1 LGLRRARG
9 RPALVPRHGLGPD
22 RHLRHDR
29 MGRHGRPLQLGI
41 RARARRSV
49 ARRGPAGAG
58 DPRRD
63 RAWESEV
70 RFPARR
76 GALQVRVRARRRGGL
91 PGENPVNLHVAMLRV
106 HTCPLAALGGKE
118 TGGMNVYGR
127 EVSRELGRMGVS
139 VDVFTRSQDP
149 SIPRVVRLG
158 ERARVIHLAAGGEAP
173 MARERVYDH
182 LDEFVEGIEAW
193 RIAEAIDYD
202 LIHAHYWLSGV
213 AALTLKTRWSVPV
226 LQMFHT
232 LGRLKNRV
240 ARSAAELEPAVR
252 LEEETRIVSAPDRIG
267 AANVVA
273 RLSESGQDM
282 RLLVVGGDTD
292 ERTSGHETSLR
303 QRIERL
309 GLGDS
314 VRFLGP
320 QPQGVLPLY
329 YAASDVTVLPSYY
342 ESFGMVALEAMAC
355 GSPVIASRVGGLVT
369 TVRDGVTGFLVPDG
383 DVEALAER
391 IETLVGDPELRW
403 RVGGE
408 GVRWAAQHR
417 WACVAEAVWGGYAA

>member
-1 LGLRRARG
+1 
-9 RPALVPRHGLGPD
+9 
-22 RHLRHDR
+22 
-29 MGRHGRPLQLGI
+29 M
-41 RARARRSV
+41 
-49 ARRGPAGAG
+49 
-58 DPRRD
+58 
-63 RAWESEV
+63 
-70 RFPARR
+70 
-76 GALQVRVRARRRGGL
+76 
-91 PGENPVNLHVAMLRV
+91 NLHVAMLSV

-118 TGGMNVYGR
+118 TGGMNVYVR

-158 ERARVIHLAAGGEAP
+158 ERARVIHLAAGVEAP

-182 LDEFVEGIEAW
+182 LDEFVEGIGAW

-252 LEEETRIVSAPDRIG
+252 LEEETRIVSAADRIV
-267 AANVVA
+267 AANVVERAELLRDYAAHASRIATIPCGVDTDLFTPGDRAEARRRLDLDGHPLLLWVGRIAPIKGLDTLLDAVA

-403 RVGGE
+403 RLGRE

-417 WACVAEAVWGGYAA
+417 WPCVAEAVCKEYASLEARATAHLDAGRCHD

>member
-1 LGLRRARG
+1 
-9 RPALVPRHGLGPD
+9 
-22 RHLRHDR
+22 
-29 MGRHGRPLQLGI
+29 
-41 RARARRSV
+41 
-49 ARRGPAGAG
+49 
-58 DPRRD
+58 
-63 RAWESEV
+63 
-70 RFPARR
+70 
-76 GALQVRVRARRRGGL
+76 
-91 PGENPVNLHVAMLRV
+91 VNLHVAMLSV

-118 TGGMNVYGR
+118 TGGMNVYVR

-158 ERARVIHLAAGGEAP
+158 ERARVIHLAAGIEAP

-202 LIHAHYWLSGV
+202 LIHAHYWLSGS
-213 AALTLKTRWSVPV
+213 AALALKTRWSVPV

-252 LEEETRIVSAPDRIG
+252 LEEETRIVSEADRIV
-267 AANVVA
+267 AANVVERAELLRDYAAHASRIATIPCGVDTDLFTPGDRAEARRRLGLDDRPVLLWVGRIAPIKGLDTLLDTVA
-273 RLSESGQDM
+273 RLREGGQEM
-282 RLLVVGGDTD
+282 RLLVVGGDAD
-292 ERTSGHETSLR
+292 EPTSGHETSLR
-303 QRIERL
+303 QRIARL
-309 GLGDS
+309 GLVDS
-314 VRFLGP
+314 VRFVGS
-320 QPQGVLPLY
+320 QPQSVLPLY
-329 YAASDVTVLPSYY
+329 YAAADLTVLPSYY

-383 DVEALAER
+383 DVGALAER
-391 IETLVGDPELRW
+391 IETLVTDPELRW
-403 RVGGE
+403 RLGRE

-417 WACVAEAVWGGYAA
+417 WPCVAEAVCKEYASLESRATAHLDAGRCHD

>member
-1 LGLRRARG
+1 
-9 RPALVPRHGLGPD
+9 
-22 RHLRHDR
+22 
-29 MGRHGRPLQLGI
+29 M
-41 RARARRSV
+41 
-49 ARRGPAGAG
+49 
-58 DPRRD
+58 
-63 RAWESEV
+63 
-70 RFPARR
+70 
-76 GALQVRVRARRRGGL
+76 
-91 PGENPVNLHVAMLRV
+91 HVAMLSV

-118 TGGMNVYGR
+118 TGGMNVYVR

-158 ERARVIHLAAGGEAP
+158 ERARVIHLAAGVEAP

-252 LEEETRIVSAPDRIG
+252 LEEETRIVSAADRIV
-267 AANVVA
+267 AANVVERAELLRDYAAHASRIATIPCGVDTDLFTPGDRAEARRRLDLDGHPLLLWVGRIAPIKGLDTLLDAVA

-282 RLLVVGGDTD
+282 RLLVVGGDAD

-403 RVGGE
+403 RLGRE

-417 WACVAEAVWGGYAA
+417 WPCVAEAVCKEYASLEARATAHLDAGRCHD

>member
-1 LGLRRARG
+1 
-9 RPALVPRHGLGPD
+9 
-22 RHLRHDR
+22 
-29 MGRHGRPLQLGI
+29 
-41 RARARRSV
+41 
-49 ARRGPAGAG
+49 
-58 DPRRD
+58 
-63 RAWESEV
+63 
-70 RFPARR
+70 
-76 GALQVRVRARRRGGL
+76 
-91 PGENPVNLHVAMLRV
+91 VNLHVAMLSV

-118 TGGMNVYGR
+118 TGGMNVYVR

-149 SIPRVVRLG
+149 SIQRVVRLG
-158 ERARVIHLAAGGEAP
+158 ERARVIHLAAGAEAP

-182 LDEFVEGIEAW
+182 MDEFAEGVEAW

-213 AALTLKTRWSVPV
+213 AALTLKRRWSVPV

-232 LGRLKNRV
+232 LARLKNRV
-240 ARSAAELEPAVR
+240 ARSAAELEPLVR
-252 LEEETRIVSAPDRIG
+252 VEEETRIVSDADRIV
-267 AANVVA
+267 AANVVERAELLRDYGAHASRIATIPCGVDTDLFTPGDRAEARRRLGLDDRPVLLWVGRIAPIKGLDTLLDTVA
-273 RLSESGQDM
+273 RLREAGRDM
-282 RLLVVGGDTD
+282 RLLVVGGEAD
-292 ERTSGHETSLR
+292 EPTNGHETSLR
-303 QRIERL
+303 RRIAAL
-309 GLGDS
+309 GLGES
-314 VRFLGP
+314 VRFVGP
-320 QPQGVLPLY
+320 QPQSVLPLY
-329 YAASDVTVLPSYY
+329 YAAADVTVLPSYY

-403 RVGGE
+403 RLGRE

-417 WACVAEAVWGGYAA
+417 WPCVAEAVCKEYASLESRATAHLDAGRCHD

>member
-1 LGLRRARG
+1 
-9 RPALVPRHGLGPD
+9 
-22 RHLRHDR
+22 
-29 MGRHGRPLQLGI
+29 
-41 RARARRSV
+41 
-49 ARRGPAGAG
+49 
-58 DPRRD
+58 
-63 RAWESEV
+63 
-70 RFPARR
+70 
-76 GALQVRVRARRRGGL
+76 
-91 PGENPVNLHVAMLRV
+91 VNLHVAMLSV

-118 TGGMNVYGR
+118 TGGMNVYVR

-158 ERARVIHLAAGGEAP
+158 ERARVIHLAAGVEAP
-173 MARERVYDH
+173 MARERVYGH

-213 AALTLKTRWSVPV
+213 AALTLKARWSVPV

-252 LEEETRIVSAPDRIG
+252 LEEETRIVSAADRIV
-267 AANVVA
+267 AANVVERAELLRDYAAHASRIATIPCGVDTDLFTPADRAEARRRLGLDGRPVLLWVGRIAPIKGLDTLLDAVA
-273 RLSESGQDM
+273 RLAEGGQDM
-282 RLLVVGGDTD
+282 RLLVVGGDAD
-292 ERTSGHETSLR
+292 EPTSGHEASLR
-303 QRIERL
+303 QRLARL
-309 GLGDS
+309 GLEGS
-314 VRFLGP
+314 VRFVGP
-320 QPQGVLPLY
+320 QPQSVLPLY

-383 DVEALAER
+383 DVGALAER
-391 IETLVGDPELRW
+391 IETLVADPELRW
-403 RVGGE
+403 RLGRE

-417 WACVAEAVWGGYAA
+417 WPCVAEAVCKEYASLESRATAHLDAGRCHD

>member
-1 LGLRRARG
+1 
-9 RPALVPRHGLGPD
+9 
-22 RHLRHDR
+22 
-29 MGRHGRPLQLGI
+29 
-41 RARARRSV
+41 
-49 ARRGPAGAG
+49 
-58 DPRRD
+58 
-63 RAWESEV
+63 
-70 RFPARR
+70 
-76 GALQVRVRARRRGGL
+76 
-91 PGENPVNLHVAMLRV
+91 VNLHVAMLSV

-118 TGGMNVYGR
+118 TGGMNVYVR

-158 ERARVIHLAAGGEAP
+158 ERARVIHLAAGVEAP

-202 LIHAHYWLSGV
+202 LIHAHYWLSGS
-213 AALTLKTRWSVPV
+213 AALALKTRWSVPV

-252 LEEETRIVSAPDRIG
+252 LEEETRIVSEADRIV
-267 AANVVA
+267 AANVVERAELLRDYAAHASRIATIPCGVDTDLFTPGDRAEARRRLGLDDRPVLLWVGRIAPIKGLDTLLDTVA
-273 RLSESGQDM
+273 RLREGGQDM
-282 RLLVVGGDTD
+282 RLLVVGGDAD
-292 ERTSGHETSLR
+292 EPTSGHETSLR
-303 QRIERL
+303 QRIARL
-309 GLGDS
+309 GLVDS
-314 VRFLGP
+314 VRFVGP
-320 QPQGVLPLY
+320 QPQSVLPLY
-329 YAASDVTVLPSYY
+329 YAAADLTVLPSYY

-383 DVEALAER
+383 DVGALAER
-391 IETLVGDPELRW
+391 IETLVTDPELRW
-403 RVGGE
+403 RLGRE

-417 WACVAEAVWGGYAA
+417 WPCVAEAVCKEYASLESRATAHLDAGRCHD

>member
-1 LGLRRARG
+1 
-9 RPALVPRHGLGPD
+9 
-22 RHLRHDR
+22 
-29 MGRHGRPLQLGI
+29 
-41 RARARRSV
+41 
-49 ARRGPAGAG
+49 
-58 DPRRD
+58 
-63 RAWESEV
+63 
-70 RFPARR
+70 
-76 GALQVRVRARRRGGL
+76 
-91 PGENPVNLHVAMLRV
+91 VNLHVAMLSV

-118 TGGMNVYGR
+118 TGGMNVYVR

-149 SIPRVVRLG
+149 SIPRVVPLG
-158 ERARVIHLAAGGEAP
+158 ERARVIHLAAGVEAP

-213 AALTLKTRWSVPV
+213 AALSLKIRWSVPV

-252 LEEETRIVSAPDRIG
+252 LEEETRIVSAADRIV
-267 AANVVA
+267 AANVVERAELLRDCAAHSSRIATIPCGVDTDLFTPGDRAEARRRLDLDGRPVLLWVGRIAPIKGLDTLLDAVA

-282 RLLVVGGDTD
+282 RLLVVGGDAD

-391 IETLVGDPELRW
+391 IETLVADPELRW
-403 RVGGE
+403 RLGRE

-417 WACVAEAVWGGYAA
+417 WPCVAEAVCKEYASLEARATAHLDAGRCHD